1 MVGSTAVQ
9 TGEKAS
15 VAVALKTV
23 EGVPVSGREVSLKIE
38 PADKVIIDSVALTDA
53 KGLTVITFRVGT
65 AGVKVVT
72 ALVGK
77 VTLNDSVAV
86 IYNGQEVEKLSLPS
100 ITGIDAD
107 IDTLEPLSWASY
119 TINLKTGLNMISL
132 PVKPNNPVTAK
143 ILARD
148 LAATVI
154 LRLDADTQ
162 KFIPFVPEHYEGT
175 NFEIEGGMGIIV
187 NVKDDKT
194 HTFTSTIWSNIPLAA
209 STISS
214 NPVWAFTFLCRGLS
228 LKGDLEVTNLSRGV
242 IYPAQWDEDCQL
254 GIASVVDSTQQ
265 AVIRNGDLIQVTANG
280 QRWRYRVSERD
291 LANAFVDLKLGDDLR
306 VPDQTQLLQNYPNPF
321 NPETW
326 IPFELAQDADV
337 TITIYNVTGRQVRR
351 IDSGYQLAGKY
362 FNRDQ
367 AIYWNGRT
375 EAGED
380 VSSGTYFYQ
389 LHAGDYQA
397 TRKMVIRK

>member
-1 MVGSTAVQ
+1 M
-9 TGEKAS
+9 
-15 VAVALKTV
+15 
-23 EGVPVSGREVSLKIE
+23 
-38 PADKVIIDSVALTDA
+38 
-53 KGLTVITFRVGT
+53 
-65 AGVKVVT
+65 
-72 ALVGK
+72 
-77 VTLNDSVAV
+77 VTLNASIAV
-86 IYNGQEVEKLSLPS
+86 IYNGQEVELSLPPV
-100 ITGIDAD
+100 TGIDAD

-175 NFEIEGGMGIIV
+175 NFEIEGGMGI
-187 NVKDDKT
+187 T

-306 VPDQTQLLQNYPNPF
+306 VPDQT
-321 NPETW
+321 
-326 IPFELAQDADV
+326 
-337 TITIYNVTGRQVRR
+337 
-351 IDSGYQLAGKY
+351 
-362 FNRDQ
+362 
-367 AIYWNGRT
+367 
-375 EAGED
+375 
-380 VSSGTYFYQ
+380 
-389 LHAGDYQA
+389 
-397 TRKMVIRK
+397 

>member
-1 MVGSTAVQ
+1 M
-9 TGEKAS
+9 
-15 VAVALKTV
+15 
-23 EGVPVSGREVSLKIE
+23 
-38 PADKVIIDSVALTDA
+38 
-53 KGLTVITFRVGT
+53 
-65 AGVKVVT
+65 
-72 ALVGK
+72 
-77 VTLNDSVAV
+77 
-86 IYNGQEVEKLSLPS
+86 IYNGQEVELSLPPV
-100 ITGIDAD
+100 TGIDAD
-107 IDTLEPLSWASY
+107 IDTLEPLSWVSY
-119 TINLKTGLNMISL
+119 TLNLKTGLNMISL

-143 ILARD
+143 TLVRD

-214 NPVWAFTFLCRGLS
+214 NPVWAFIFLCRGLS

-242 IYPAQWDEDCQL
+242 IYLAQWDEDCQL

-265 AVIRNGDLIQVTANG
+265 AVISNGDLIQVTANG

-337 TITIYNVTGRQVRR
+337 TITIYNVTGRQVHR
-351 IDSGYQLAGKY
+351 IDSGYQLARKY